1 MGNYMGEAV
10 IDDGGR
16 IVIPNGAREE
26 LNLRPEQRLSVVPK
40 GRGLVLT
47 PEIGAEEF
55 IAELKGCVHGS
66 RTVVRMHPEVN
77 RSTIMD
83 IIDQAGL
90 TRDQFIG
97 LP

>member
-1 MGNYMGEAV
+1 MGEAV
-10 IDDGGR
+10 IDDRGR
-16 IVIPNGAREE
+16 IVMPNGVREE
-26 LNLRPEQRLSVVPK
+26 LNLRPEQRPRVVPK

-55 IAELKGCVHGS
+55 IAELEGCAHRS
-66 RTVVRMHPEVN
+66 RTVVRMHPEVD
-77 RSTIMD
+77 RSTLMD

-97 LP
+97 LQ